1 MLKLQEID
9 NLILV
14 KIQNA
19 QKQIHQITQTAKT
32 IPQSRKK
39 FIAQRRLLMK
49 RHIRKLESRRSRVME
64 RMLQLETM
72 HLNDVQVRAFD
83 QLAKAYKNITKSPE
97 DVEKLI
103 DKLENFSTDFENI
116 SDILNEDIEGK
127 FEITDDEIEKEL
139 QNLNA
144 DTIDFPEVPTG
155 YISSTKTAVQLEVV
169 TCDS

>member
-1 MLKLQEID
+1 
-9 NLILV
+9 
-14 KIQNA
+14 
-19 QKQIHQITQTAKT
+19 
-32 IPQSRKK
+32 
-39 FIAQRRLLMK
+39 
-49 RHIRKLESRRSRVME
+49 ME